1 MREAKYIPP
10 SATRPDTQNNQ
21 NIPSKANL
29 DNATTA
35 QSKPKRRTK
44 KYRAIERPDGIIV
57 EYPRYRP
64 AGSSQKPTI
73 GFKQDSIPSNYNC
86 TQHKPTKEPTP
97 SNARHDLMGIGS
109 SFCVVSADN
118 IGSDVCIGPLGRGR
132 AGYNEEA
139 TCENACIQVVADRGE
154 QQLYHESTPMARFLL
169 EQGPRSSFSLHKVPQ
184 EPLELY
190 RPSASLV
197 SKGIATGGDSAF
209 WCL

>member
-118 IGSDVCIGPLGRGR
+118 IGSDVYRASRKRKSRIQRRGYMRECMYSNSRGQRR
-132 AGYNEEA
+132 AAALPRVY
-139 TCENACIQVVADRGE
+139 ADG
-154 QQLYHESTPMARFLL
+154 
-169 EQGPRSSFSLHKVPQ
+169 SFP
-184 EPLELY
+184 
-190 RPSASLV
+190 
-197 SKGIATGGDSAF
+197 T
-209 WCL
+209 